1 MSYRPRTSSALLIR
15 RAVTQTLRLEVWDD
29 SALAAP
35 TAGTFSLWDASDTL
49 IVEDASV
56 TVVANVATYSLAA
69 ASIPATLPYSDAWR
83 AQWSLTL
90 GGTVEVFDQPAAL
103 VRNIFRATVVPG
115 DLVGLHS
122 EFGPG
127 RELDPQQDEHGPSLG
142 FFITE
147 AEIWIEDQLWQAG
160 RRAELVLDNGRL
172 RAAVIAKALEK
183 AFRWASTFAQDG
195 SRLIKL
201 ADDYGAEAEAA
212 FGRVQFRYDAAETGR
227 PATAPKLSGVSVYI
241 LTGNRSYP

>member
-1 MSYRPRTSSALLIR
+1 MTYRPRTSSALLIR

-35 TAGTFSLWDASDTL
+35 SSGTVSIWDQSDVL
-49 IVEDASV
+49 VVDGASV

-83 AQWSLTL
+83 AQWSLVL
-90 GGTVEVFDQPAAL
+90 GGQTEVFDQPAAL
-103 VRNIFRATVVPG
+103 VRNVFRATVVPG
-115 DLVGLHS
+115 DLVRLHS
-122 EFGPG
+122 EFGAG
-127 RELDPQQDEHGPSLG
+127 RELDPQQDEHGPTLG
-142 FFITE
+142 DFITE

-160 RRAELVLDNGRL
+160 RRAELVLDSGRL
-172 RAAVIAKALEK
+172 RAPCMAKALEK

-212 FGRVQFRYDAAETGR
+212 FGRVQFRYDAAETGCLVM
-227 PATAPKLSGVSVYI
+227 APKLSGVSVYI